1 MTLDE
6 LQNLLNLTSN
16 GRPWSIEAE
25 FLAEMRIAL
34 PKFRRLYA
42 VAVEA
47 INADVS
53 WVGDENTATFDE
65 LCDAV
70 ADVERV
76 G

>member
-6 LQNLLNLTSN
+6 LQNLLDLTSI

-25 FLAEMRIAL
+25 FLAEMRVVFPRLRAL
-34 PKFRRLYA
+34 HA

-53 WVGDENTATFDE
+53 WVGEENTRVFDL
-65 LCDAV
+65 LCDSV
-70 ADVERV
+70 ALVDK
-76 G
+76 